1 MFLVTGRVPPPA
13 PRRHMV
19 AAFLPARAS
28 GKIFSTHFSRVPTI
42 PEKPART
49 MVNGDVMGTGFASF
63 TLAKAAGTRHAVGAV
78 SRQVSLL
85 LLP

>member
-1 MFLVTGRVPPPA
+1 MGGGFFCPQGPAGKFLALISVECQQFRKSPQ
-13 PRRHMV
+13 RQW
-19 AAFLPARAS
+19 L
-28 GKIFSTHFSRVPTI
+28 
-42 PEKPART
+42 